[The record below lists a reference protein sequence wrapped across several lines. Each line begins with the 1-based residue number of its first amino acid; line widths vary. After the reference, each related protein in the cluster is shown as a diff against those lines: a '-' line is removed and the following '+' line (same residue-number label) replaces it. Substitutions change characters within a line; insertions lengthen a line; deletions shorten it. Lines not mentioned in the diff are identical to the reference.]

1 MNGQTTQK
9 NDSIHVPVIHRISS
23 EKIGTIQE
31 ILGSALLLD
40 KPSGWTSY
48 DCIRRI
54 KRYFPKSTKIGHAGT
69 LDPMATGLLIL
80 LFGKA
85 TKSQQ
90 TFLTLTKQ
98 YDGAM
103 RLGQTTAS
111 MDSETEI
118 ISTQSIDHLTS
129 QQIHTAFAHQTGA
142 VEQIPPMYSAV
153 KVKGERL
160 YKKARRGEVVTR
172 QPNTITIYSNEI
184 LNINGGDVHFRVE
197 CSKGTYIRVFAHDI
211 GQHLHVGAHL
221 IELRRTS
228 IGEYDVEQALT
239 MQQMIHVLE
248 KI

>member
-1 MNGQTTQK
+1 MTLRTNQK
-9 NDSIHVPVIHRISS
+9 SQVIDVPVHNRMSSQRIVSLH
-23 EKIGTIQE
+23 E
-31 ILGSALLLD
+31 IIDSALLLD

-90 TFLTLTKQ
+90 KFLNLNKK
-98 YDGAM
+98 YDGAL

-111 MDSETEI
+111 MDSETELI
-118 ISTQSIDHLTS
+118 TTESIDSLTADE
-129 QQIHTAFAHQTGA
+129 IRTAFAHQTGTI
-142 VEQIPPMYSAV
+142 EQMPPMYSAV
-153 KVKGERL
+153 KVNGERL

-172 QPNTITIYSNEI
+172 KPNPITIYFNEI
-184 LNINGGDVHFRVE
+184 LKMDGADVYFRVE

-211 GQHLHVGAHL
+211 GQTLKVGAHL
-221 IELRRTS
+221 IELRRTA
-228 IGEYDVEQALT
+228 IGKYNVQQALT
-239 MQQMIHVLE
+239 MQHLIDVLE
-248 KI
+248 NL